1 MNATQKT
8 IIVAALLVAVLAG
21 YWMGGELRGDG
32 NAAAEYRAI
41 GERLG
46 QIDRDLKS
54 EFRGLNQTIDRGRK
68 ETGDT
73 RIIVEGV
80 RGSLEKDR
88 ATLGELQDSS
98 GKLKAAIR
106 EVRNQK
112 QEAEAGKRNP

>member
-8 IIVAALLVAVLAG
+8 IIVAALFIAALAG
-21 YWMGGELRGDG
+21 YWLGGGLRGDG
-32 NAAAEYRAI
+32 KADAEYRAI
-41 GERLG
+41 SERLG
-46 QIDRDLKS
+46 QIDRDIKS

-88 ATLGELQDSS
+88 ATIGELQDTSS
-98 GKLKAAIR
+98 KLKAAIR
-106 EVRNQK
+106 EVRDQK
-112 QEAEAGKRNP
+112 QEAETGKRNP